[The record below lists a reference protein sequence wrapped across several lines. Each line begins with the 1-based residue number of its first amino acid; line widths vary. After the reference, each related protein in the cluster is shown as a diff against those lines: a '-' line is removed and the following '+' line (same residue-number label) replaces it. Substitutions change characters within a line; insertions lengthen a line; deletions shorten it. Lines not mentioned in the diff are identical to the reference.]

1 MPLQVKIPPLG
12 ESVVSGILAKWHVA
26 DGATVKKDQPLFE
39 LETDKITS
47 EGTAEMDGVIT
58 LAVAE
63 GTEVKIGQVVATIE
77 PGAISAPTV
86 PATAPVT
93 APATVHS
100 SPATVSPAVRRL
112 AEETKL
118 DPATIAGTG
127 KAGRVTK
134 GDMLAA
140 AEKQSAPAPVPVP
153 PLAPAAA
160 PASAQSQIGNPKSEI
175 ASPAT
180 RQTRK
185 KMTPLRAKIAER
197 LVQAKNQ
204 TAMLTTFNEVDMT
217 AVRELRVRY
226 QDDFVKRHGVKL
238 GFMSLF
244 VKAAVHALRE
254 VPAVNASLD
263 GDTVVQNSFFDIG
276 VAVSTDRGL
285 MVPVLRDCDTKSL
298 ATIEKDIAAY
308 AVKARDGK
316 IQLDDLTGGVFTIT
330 NGGTFGS
337 LLSTPILNPPQCGIL
352 GMHAINDRPV
362 ALNGQVVIRP
372 MMYLAL
378 SYDHRIVDGKEA
390 VTFLVKVKQ
399 AIEDPARLL
408 LGV

>member
-1 MPLQVKIPPLG
+1 MSLPVKIPPLG
-12 ESVVSGILAKWHVA
+12 ESIVSGILAKWHVA
-26 DGATVKKDQPLFE
+26 NGASVKKGQALFE

-47 EGTAEMDGVIT
+47 EGTAEADGIIT
-58 LAVAE
+58 LAVPE
-63 GTEVKIGQVVATIE
+63 GAEVKIGAVVATIE
-77 PGAISAPTV
+77 VAAGAKPETGDRKPESPV
-86 PATAPVT
+86 ATAT
-93 APATVHS
+93 PAAVHS
-100 SPATVSPAVRRL
+100 SPSTASPAVRRL
-112 AEETKL
+112 AEETKI

-140 AEKQSAPAPVPVP
+140 AEARGERQELPDRPATTPASTNPQSAIRDP
-153 PLAPAAA
+153 
-160 PASAQSQIGNPKSEI
+160 QST
-175 ASPAT
+175 ARAT
-180 RQTRK
+180 RR

-217 AVRELRVRY
+217 AVRDLRARY
-226 QDDFVKRHGVKL
+226 QDDFTMRHGIKL
-238 GFMSLF
+238 GFMSFF

-263 GDTVVQNSFFDIG
+263 GDTIVQNNYYDIG

-285 MVPVLRDCDTKSL
+285 MVPTLRDCDTHSL
-298 ATIEKDIAAY
+298 AQLEKDIAAY

-316 IQLDDLTGGVFTIT
+316 IALDDLTGGVFTIT

-352 GMHAINDRPV
+352 GMHAIQDRPV
-362 ALNGQVVIRP
+362 ARDGQVVIRP

-378 SYDHRIVDGKEA
+378 SYDHRLVDGKEA

>member
-1 MPLQVKIPPLG
+1 MSLPVKIPPLG
-12 ESVVSGILAKWHVA
+12 ESIVSGILAKWHVA
-26 DGATVKKDQPLFE
+26 NGASVKKGQALFE

-47 EGTAEMDGVIT
+47 EGTAEADGIIT
-58 LAVAE
+58 LAVPE
-63 GTEVKIGQVVATIE
+63 GAEVKIGAVVATIE
-77 PGAISAPTV
+77 VAAGAKPETGDRKPESPV
-86 PATAPVT
+86 ATAT
-93 APATVHS
+93 PAAVHS
-100 SPATVSPAVRRL
+100 SPSTASPAVRRL
-112 AEETKL
+112 AEETKI

-140 AEKQSAPAPVPVP
+140 AEARGERQELPDRPATTPASTNPQSAIRDP
-153 PLAPAAA
+153 
-160 PASAQSQIGNPKSEI
+160 QST
-175 ASPAT
+175 ARAT
-180 RQTRK
+180 RR

-217 AVRELRVRY
+217 AVRDLRARY
-226 QDDFVKRHGVKL
+226 QDDFTMRHGIKL
-238 GFMSLF
+238 GFMSFF

-263 GDTVVQNSFFDIG
+263 GDTIVQNNYYDIG

-285 MVPVLRDCDTKSL
+285 MVPTLRDCDTHSL
-298 ATIEKDIAAY
+298 AQLEKDIAAY

-316 IQLDDLTGGVFTIT
+316 IALDDLTGGVFTIT

-352 GMHAINDRPV
+352 GMHAIQDRPV
-362 ALNGQVVIRP
+362 ARAGQVVIRP

-378 SYDHRIVDGKEA
+378 SYDHRLVDGKEA